1 MPVYDSSYRRLEGAK
16 QARRPRFLPLMETGL
31 RLFFRRRLPKLLAL
45 AALGPFGL
53 MLVFICLPH
62 LTPTFPFS
70 KLPPEAS
77 LLLHLSGTS
86 AYLYLAQLERFFLLL
101 FAILAGGGLIAN
113 DLRANALEVYFSRP
127 LTLLDYVLG
136 KLSVLLVILLC
147 LSFVPCLLL
156 WITDVALAEEKG
168 FLLEQL
174 HLLPRLLAA
183 SLLVSLP
190 YGLIMLGISA
200 LTRTARNAMLVAAG
214 LFLMTSLFG
223 MILPEALEEPLYQLV
238 SINNSVQ
245 RLLALVL
252 QPRADLVRSLSF
264 FDEGVPLLDAP
275 LLLPALVLLGW
286 ISASLF
292 ALFRAVKA
300 VEVVQAA

>member
-1 MPVYDSSYRRLEGAK
+1 MPIYDNSYRRIEGAK
-16 QARRPRFLPLMETGL
+16 RARRLRFLPVMETGL

-45 AALGPFGL
+45 AALGPFGF
-53 MLVFICLPH
+53 MLAFICLPH
-62 LTPTFPFS
+62 LTSAFS
-70 KLPPEAS
+70 LADLPAEAR

-101 FAILAGGGLIAN
+101 FAVLAGGGLIAN
-113 DLRANALEVYFSRP
+113 DLRANALEVYFARP

-147 LSFVPCLLL
+147 LSFAPCLLL

-174 HLLPRLLAA
+174 PLLPRLLAA
-183 SLLVSLP
+183 SLVVSLP

-223 MILPEALEEPLYQLV
+223 MLLPEALEQPLYQLV
-238 SINNSVQ
+238 SINNNVQ

-252 QPRADLVRSLSF
+252 EPRADLIRSLSF

-275 LLLPALVLLGW
+275 LLLPVLVLLGW
-286 ISASLF
+286 IGAALL

-300 VEVVQAA
+300 VEVVAAA